1 MRIISQ
7 DGTMDYPYEQCG
19 VFLGED
25 DHEARQY
32 IYAYPIGGEV
42 AEMLFASYKS
52 REAAED
58 ALRRMRLRAIESEY
72 KRYLKFFRFP
82 EDQGEYFFKV

>member
-19 VFLGED
+19 VFLD
-25 DHEARQY
+25 KWNVYVH
-32 IYAYPIGGEV
+32 PIGGEV
-42 AEMLFASYKS
+42 TEIIFASYKS

-72 KRYLKFFRFP
+72 KRHLKFFRFP
-82 EDQGEYFFKV
+82 EDQGE